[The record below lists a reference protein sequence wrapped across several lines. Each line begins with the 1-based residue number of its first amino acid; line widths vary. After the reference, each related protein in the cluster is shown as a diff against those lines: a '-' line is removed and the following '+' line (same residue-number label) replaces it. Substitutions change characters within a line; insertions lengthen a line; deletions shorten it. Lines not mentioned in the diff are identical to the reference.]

1 MRDVMVRLALLAE
14 QSGDKV
20 SDARLDFTAE
30 KIIGYGATEVCEAL
44 ELLLENSR
52 RFPTIEEIKK
62 ALGVSEID
70 GRDLG
75 THSANLLIAAMGK
88 FGALNGAKQSLA
100 VKLALGESLWHI
112 VESMGG
118 WNLCIDRAGENLS
131 AFVAQTRDLVA
142 SYSASGVID
151 AKKIPTKLMHREDA
165 FELAGKNLSDDDT
178 PQIGS
183 GGNSFLA
190 IAGQILNSKKAEI

>member
-1 MRDVMVRLALLAE
+1 MKTMRDVMARLALLAE

-20 SDARLDFTAE
+20 SDARLKFTAE
-30 KIIGYGATEVCEAL
+30 KIFVYGAEEVCAAL

-75 THSANLLIAAMGK
+75 THAANLLIAAMGK
-88 FGALNGAKQSLA
+88 FGALNGVKQSLA
-100 VKLALGESLWHI
+100 VKVALGDSLWQI
-112 VESMGG
+112 VETMGG
-118 WNLCIDRAGENLS
+118 WNLCIDRAGENIS
-131 AFVAQTRDLVA
+131 SFVAQTRDLVA

-151 AKKIPTKLMHREDA
+151 PKEIPTKLMTRHDA
-165 FELAGKNLSDDDT
+165 FELASAKNLE
-178 PQIGS
+178 IE
-183 GGNSFLA
+183 N
-190 IAGQILNSKKAEI
+190 KKTFWIEEKT